1 MSTPWLTKG
10 ELGKVGICSKIAQ
23 IHPSGLWEVI
33 IWSLLAAIHM
43 KI

>member
-33 IWSLLAAIHM
+33 IYGHYWPQFT
-43 KI
+43 